1 MSLADLQNRTIRPE
15 KTAIV
20 AEFREKM
27 SRASGIYLTDNLGL
41 SVEKMTEL
49 RRECFKNNVDFMV
62 IKNTF
67 SRMVLKEK
75 GFEEII
81 QHLEGPTA
89 IAIGYDDGA
98 TPARIL
104 DKFMA
109 TNDRLVVKG
118 VIFDGKV
125 LPASELAAIKDL
137 PTREQALSQLIG
149 AIYGPVQGFYNV
161 INAVLRD
168 FVSVIDQIAVKKEG

>member
-1 MSLADLQNRTIRPE
+1 MSLAELQNRTIRPE
-15 KTAIV
+15 KIAAVT
-20 AEFREKM
+20 EFREKM

-41 SVEKMTEL
+41 SVEHMTEL
-49 RRECFKNNVDFMV
+49 RRECFKNQVDFMI

-75 GFEEII
+75 G
-81 QHLEGPTA
+81 LESILDQLNGPTA

-104 DKFMA
+104 DKFIS
-109 TNDRLVVKG
+109 THDKLKIKG
-118 VIFDGKV
+118 IIFDGKV
-125 LPASELAAIKDL
+125 LPASDLGAIKDL
-137 PTREQALSQLIG
+137 PTREQALSGLVG

-161 INAVLRD
+161 INGILRD
-168 FVSVIDQIAVKKEG
+168 FVSVVDQIATKKQG

>member
-1 MSLADLQNRTIRPE
+1 MSLAELQNRTIRPE

-20 AEFREKM
+20 EDFREKV
-27 SRASGIYLTDNLGL
+27 SRAQGLYLTDNLGL
-41 SVEKMTEL
+41 TVEQMTEL
-49 RRECFKNNVDFMV
+49 RRECFKNQVDFMV

-75 GFEEII
+75 GYEDILK
-81 QHLEGPTA
+81 HLDGPTA

-104 DKFMA
+104 DKFIS
-109 TNDRLVVKG
+109 TTDKLKVKG

-125 LPASELAAIKDL
+125 LPASELTAIKDL
-137 PTREQALSQLIG
+137 PTREQALSGVVG
-149 AIYGPVQGFYNV
+149 AIFGPVQGFYNV

-168 FVSVIDQIAVKKEG
+168 FVSVVDQIATKKQG